1 MDEAPLNNKIN
12 KNSQTKLMSGR
23 NKESEKLND
32 LISKAYKNEEIQNK
46 SNNNSLIKNQISD
59 EKIEKEINDKSL
71 YANEEEEYNY
81 ELLMAKLNEIEEEN
95 KNLNEELQKNELIIE
110 EQDRTIS
117 LLRSS
122 IENDFFK
129 NNDIIK
135 YITTE
140 NIIDFIQ
147 LKNENEQYKRELV
160 LSQALVNS
168 LQNENLRL
176 NQNKEEGKEE
186 NSDLINIETDDFLS
200 NSENKLYE
208 LNSENNKE
216 NEVIRELNQENNI
229 LKKLIQE
236 ATVKLNN
243 LLSNEKNNKIL
254 YDDNYILNIQIKE
267 KNDII
272 NKYEEKLTFFNG
284 YISDIKSSFNKA
296 RNYIIKSINSY
307 NKIANEDLNS
317 LLSNSFSQNIMKLS
331 MQISNMDEI
340 EQYNLETKPELDLH
354 NIFYELLSSISNE
367 FIILYENV
375 FQTNNYYKEASNKA
389 NELDQQLRELK
400 MNNLLN
406 SNNEIMK
413 LKDEYVKTI
422 IKLNLELSSKE
433 NDNFYLKENIIAIK
447 QNLSDM
453 ENILTLIIKVF
464 NNSNEINLAN
474 YLKNFLDNVKEKMN
488 LILEKEE
495 TIQKIL
501 KNNHKIKNMKLDNKN
516 VDNLKFY
523 EDEHIN
529 NIINDYNK
537 QIKEKENR
545 IVMSKDQIKSLLN

>member
-32 LISKAYKNEEIQNK
+32 LISKAYKNEEMQNK

-71 YANEEEEYNY
+71 YENEEEEYNY
-81 ELLMAKLNEIEEEN
+81 ELLMTKLNELEEEN

-176 NQNKEEGKEE
+176 NQNKEESKEE

-208 LNSENNKE
+208 LNSDNNKE

-367 FIILYENV
+367 FIILYEKV

>member
-32 LISKAYKNEEIQNK
+32 LISKAYKNEEMQNK

-71 YANEEEEYNY
+71 YENEEEEYNY
-81 ELLMAKLNEIEEEN
+81 ELLMAKLNELEEEN

-176 NQNKEEGKEE
+176 NQNKEESKEE

-367 FIILYENV
+367 FIILYEKV

>member
-1 MDEAPLNNKIN
+1 MNEKPLNNKNN
-12 KNSQTKLMSGR
+12 KNSSSKYMSGK
-23 NKESEKLND
+23 NKKSIK
-32 LISKAYKNEEIQNK
+32 LISKDFKREEMHNEM
-46 SNNNSLIKNQISD
+46 NNNSLIKNQISY
-59 EKIEKEINDKSL
+59 EKIDQENNEGSLYQNDEEKEEN
-71 YANEEEEYNY
+71 NY
-81 ELLMAKLNEIEEEN
+81 ELLITKYNELEEEN
-95 KNLNEELQKNELIIE
+95 KNLNEELKKNELIIE
-110 EQDRTIS
+110 EQDRVIS

-140 NIIDFIQ
+140 NIVDFIQ
-147 LKNENEQYKRELV
+147 LKNENEQYKKELV

-168 LQNENLRL
+168 LQAENLRL
-176 NQNKEEGKEE
+176 NQNKEENKEE

-200 NSENKLYE
+200 NSENKLNE
-208 LNSENNKE
+208 FNSENSKE
-216 NEVIRELNQENNI
+216 NEVIKELNKENNI

-243 LLSNEKNNKIL
+243 LLSNEKTTKIL
-254 YDDNYILNIQIKE
+254 YDDNNILNFQLQE
-267 KNDII
+267 KNEII

-296 RNYIIKSINSY
+296 RNYIINSINSY

-317 LLSNSFSQNIMKLS
+317 LLSNSFSQNMMKLS

-340 EQYNLETKPELDLH
+340 EQYNLETRPELDLH
-354 NIFYELLSSISNE
+354 NIFYELLNSISDE
-367 FIILYENV
+367 FIILYEKV
-375 FQTNNYYKEASNKA
+375 FQTNNYYKEANNKA
-389 NELDQQLRELK
+389 NVLEQQLRELN
-400 MNNLLN
+400 MNNLIN

-433 NDNFYLKENIIAIK
+433 NDNYYLKENIISMK
-447 QNLSDM
+447 QNLNDM
-453 ENILTLIIKVF
+453 ENILALIIKVL

-474 YLKNFLDNVKEKMN
+474 YLKNFLDSVKEKMD
-488 LILEKEE
+488 LIMEKEE
-495 TIQKIL
+495 TIQKIM

-516 VDNLKFY
+516 VENLKFY
-523 EDEHIN
+523 EDEDINHIL
-529 NIINDYNK
+529 NDYNK
-537 QIKEKENR
+537 KIKEKENR
-545 IVMSKDQIKSLLN
+545 IVINKEQITTLLC

>member
-32 LISKAYKNEEIQNK
+32 LISKAYKNEEMQNK

-71 YANEEEEYNY
+71 YENEEEEYNY
-81 ELLMAKLNEIEEEN
+81 ELLIAKLNELEEEN

-160 LSQALVNS
+160 LSKALVNS

-176 NQNKEEGKEE
+176 NQNKEESKEE

-243 LLSNEKNNKIL
+243 LLSNEKNNNIL

-367 FIILYENV
+367 FIILYEKV

-406 SNNEIMK
+406 SNNEIIK

-422 IKLNLELSSKE
+422 IKLNLELSLKE

>member
-32 LISKAYKNEEIQNK
+32 LISKAYKNEEMQNK

-71 YANEEEEYNY
+71 YENEEEEYNY
-81 ELLMAKLNEIEEEN
+81 ELLMAKLNELEKEN

-147 LKNENEQYKRELV
+147 LKNENEQYKKELV

-168 LQNENLRL
+168 LKNENLRL
-176 NQNKEEGKEE
+176 NQNKEESKEE

-354 NIFYELLSSISNE
+354 NIFNELLSSISDE
-367 FIILYENV
+367 FIILYEKV

-464 NNSNEINLAN
+464 NNSNETNLAN

-537 QIKEKENR
+537 QIKEIENR
-545 IVMSKDQIKSLLN
+545 IVMSKEQINSLLN

>member
-32 LISKAYKNEEIQNK
+32 LISKAYKNEEMQNK

-71 YANEEEEYNY
+71 YENEEEEYNY
-81 ELLMAKLNEIEEEN
+81 ELLMAKLNELEEEN

-176 NQNKEEGKEE
+176 NQNKEESKEE

-340 EQYNLETKPELDLH
+340 EQYNLETNPELDLH

-367 FIILYENV
+367 FIILYEKV

-464 NNSNEINLAN
+464 NNSNETNLAN

>member
-367 FIILYENV
+367 FIILYEKV

-488 LILEKEE
+488 LLLEKEE

>member
-32 LISKAYKNEEIQNK
+32 LISKAYKNEEMQNK

-71 YANEEEEYNY
+71 YENEEEEYNY
-81 ELLMAKLNEIEEEN
+81 ELLMAKLNELEEEN

-147 LKNENEQYKRELV
+147 LKNENEQYKKELV

-176 NQNKEEGKEE
+176 NQNKEESKEE

-367 FIILYENV
+367 FIILYEKV

-389 NELDQQLRELK
+389 NELEQQLRELK

-516 VDNLKFY
+516 VYNLKFY

>member
-32 LISKAYKNEEIQNK
+32 LISKAYKNEEMQNK

-71 YANEEEEYNY
+71 YENEEEEYNY
-81 ELLMAKLNEIEEEN
+81 ELLMAKLNELEEEN

-176 NQNKEEGKEE
+176 NQNKEESKEE

-284 YISDIKSSFNKA
+284 YISDIKSSFNKT

-354 NIFYELLSSISNE
+354 NIFNELLSSISDE
-367 FIILYENV
+367 FIILYEKV

-464 NNSNEINLAN
+464 NNSNETNLAN

-537 QIKEKENR
+537 QIKEIENR
-545 IVMSKDQIKSLLN
+545 IVMSKEQINSLLN

>member
-1 MDEAPLNNKIN
+1 M
-12 KNSQTKLMSGR
+12 
-23 NKESEKLND
+23 
-32 LISKAYKNEEIQNK
+32 
-46 SNNNSLIKNQISD
+46 
-59 EKIEKEINDKSL
+59 
-71 YANEEEEYNY
+71 
-81 ELLMAKLNEIEEEN
+81 
-95 KNLNEELQKNELIIE
+95 
-110 EQDRTIS
+110 
-117 LLRSS
+117 
-122 IENDFFK
+122 
-129 NNDIIK
+129 
-135 YITTE
+135 
-140 NIIDFIQ
+140 
-147 LKNENEQYKRELV
+147 
-160 LSQALVNS
+160 
-168 LQNENLRL
+168 
-176 NQNKEEGKEE
+176 
-186 NSDLINIETDDFLS
+186 
-200 NSENKLYE
+200 
-208 LNSENNKE
+208 
-216 NEVIRELNQENNI
+216 
-229 LKKLIQE
+229 
-236 ATVKLNN
+236 
-243 LLSNEKNNKIL
+243 
-254 YDDNYILNIQIKE
+254 
-267 KNDII
+267 
-272 NKYEEKLTFFNG
+272 
-284 YISDIKSSFNKA
+284 
-296 RNYIIKSINSY
+296 IKSINSY

-367 FIILYENV
+367 FIILYEKV

-464 NNSNEINLAN
+464 NNSNETNLAN

-488 LILEKEE
+488 LLLEKEE

-501 KNNHKIKNMKLDNKN
+501 KNNHKIKNMKLDNNN
-516 VDNLKFY
+516 VDNSKFY

>member
-1 MDEAPLNNKIN
+1 MNEAPLNNKIN

-32 LISKAYKNEEIQNK
+32 LISKAYKNEEMQNK

-59 EKIEKEINDKSL
+59 EKIEQENNDKSL
-71 YANEEEEYNY
+71 YENEEEEYNY
-81 ELLMAKLNEIEEEN
+81 ELLMAKLNELEEEN

-176 NQNKEEGKEE
+176 NQNKEESKEE

-367 FIILYENV
+367 FIILYEKV

-464 NNSNEINLAN
+464 NNSNETNLAN

>member
-32 LISKAYKNEEIQNK
+32 LISKAYKNEEMQNK

-71 YANEEEEYNY
+71 YENEEEEYNY
-81 ELLMAKLNEIEEEN
+81 ELLIAKLNELEEEN

-176 NQNKEEGKEE
+176 NQNKEESKEE

-243 LLSNEKNNKIL
+243 LLSNEKNNNIL

-367 FIILYENV
+367 FIILYEKV

-406 SNNEIMK
+406 SNNEIIK

-422 IKLNLELSSKE
+422 IKLNLELSLKE